1 MMLRPDRSRRDGD
14 RTLPQRM
21 AIFVAGAVLA
31 LTGIIWNQGT
41 LVWIA
46 IAVMAAGM
54 MLSVYDRRRRD
65 HPGRN
70 GAE

>member
-46 IAVMAAGM
+46 IAVFTRDATSPPFAAA
-54 MLSVYDRRRRD
+54 RR
-65 HPGRN
+65 
-70 GAE
+70 